1 MSDSLGHSV
10 DLLTRARQAADQIF
24 DLRDGDPPPIYDEP
38 REVKAA
44 SAAVGRLAE
53 RFEDLPG
60 RIRSALDAARDN
72 AGLLSGDRLQGLAE
86 IVQNAD
92 DVRASEVRLL
102 LRPNDLLVSHNGD
115 PVQLHHVVGLATPW
129 LSTKGEEAGAIGRF
143 GIGLMTLRSLSQT
156 LEVHCSPYHVR
167 LGAPTIASIELP
179 DLPVGFNQAGWTTLR
194 IPLSDRP
201 VSLEEVVAWLDQWDD
216 SALLFLRH
224 VSRITLLTSKSEPI
238 RELTLFRSSEADL
251 VVDKGSGT
259 RRTVT
264 RQRIEASD
272 GRSWVVYNT
281 DVPTPSQVSRA
292 RKATDSTTPI
302 AVALPLSPL
311 HAGKVYAGLP
321 VETTRTPLFVNAQFD
336 PLAGRTGFADN
347 EWNAELVPFVAELW
361 TEAALDLFTRSP
373 RVAWYAMLTID
384 PVEGDSASP
393 LIRSLERV
401 IAERAWQWLAPR
413 LSFPVTD
420 QDHVPLSKLAVEA
433 QPLERIL
440 TMAETATLAGLPAT
454 LPDTARDTAGRWRVV
469 LDDWRSAGADI
480 PEPVTVEQAL
490 DLVDDE
496 TRSPDSTIALVAA
509 ALEDGLSE
517 RLGEL
522 RCVIAQD
529 GHHLVPPSNESPEAV
544 AAQATPLGEQ
554 LGIIT
559 ILHDAHLRNSKAA
572 RAVLRWFTECG
583 ALLDHSDDRALVRRL
598 AHAGQSGQ
606 QAAIQLSDAQVQ
618 ALRDAFE
625 RIDPA
630 ERGSLGADVGR
641 AISLEAYTYH
651 GKERRATWTRPAEAY
666 LPRTIDHGTDSL
678 AAAAQRTPGLL
689 WVNDR
694 YETVLRS
701 PTGRSGMGALRF
713 LRLLGAETVPRPDLH
728 PKLSRRFSDN
738 RLGLHISVSGSPE
751 ARRKAMEERRATYT
765 LQDSH
770 NPVLQAVVEDISR
783 EPNKSKRRKRASA
796 LISTLGRGWDR
807 LLSDFA
813 EVESAWDDYVWHQRG
828 QVHAFWLWQA
838 GHVAWLDDERGNP
851 RRPSDLRIRTSG
863 TVAIYGKDSPDY
875 LHRDIAQSSPRVL
888 DMLGVSSDP
897 SRSEL
902 VNRLKHLQDSEGGEQ
917 PDTSLDL
924 EVAVVYQ
931 ALARDL
937 AKTSRSDL
945 TEAQLRQEFQRASLV
960 LTKQGWRSPANVLTG
975 PPIFGEYR
983 AFAPSVEGTERLW
996 NALKLSK
1003 PSAEDCLKV
1012 LQVIAR
1018 QRSEEEVVLL
1028 ETLRA
1033 LATHYV
1039 QGNILQPRKLMRLA
1053 LWTSKGWMR
1062 DRPVYATDDPV
1073 LAKGLR
1079 TQLALWE
1086 PGGDL
1091 SQFRAL
1097 LDPLG
1102 IKEIHAAD
1110 TEVIDP
1116 MLANEDPRS
1125 TDLFRSA
1132 LRLLREDLARNAPGF
1147 TEGMAVSWDSL
1158 EEFTV
1163 SIHPSLALR
1172 VYTVTDS
1179 TDQTYVAEVDAKV
1192 DEASRQMFAR
1202 SAGLLSRVDGGGRA
1216 LAALSKGDSRL
1227 FAQAWRAACDRA
1239 EEGIEARRIELAQQ
1253 RAMREE
1259 QEMHTRLADFQEMTA
1274 ARAARG
1280 SARGS
1285 ANSASSTGRT
1295 TGHKKAAGLGAP
1307 RTLVDPDAFV
1317 LVDPRGRIDK
1327 GSSTRKSTNLNSGL
1341 ANPRA
1346 GVPSPRNST
1355 PLAGYSGLDR
1365 EDVGLG
1371 FVKKVLGSDGK
1382 DIVDLRAQRG
1392 VGADA
1397 VDDMKNFYELKVSA
1411 GTEPDQVTLT
1421 NAEVQRALTTPNFFL
1436 VIVSDVE
1443 GTNARPTVRVIVD
1456 PLKQLQT
1463 TDRGS
1468 ITLSGVRSA
1477 KSLIYNFAPVN
1488 DSVPPSK

>member
-1 MSDSLGHSV
+1 
-10 DLLTRARQAADQIF
+10 
-24 DLRDGDPPPIYDEP
+24 
-38 REVKAA
+38 
-44 SAAVGRLAE
+44 
-53 RFEDLPG
+53 
-60 RIRSALDAARDN
+60 
-72 AGLLSGDRLQGLAE
+72 
-86 IVQNAD
+86 
-92 DVRASEVRLL
+92 
-102 LRPNDLLVSHNGD
+102 
-115 PVQLHHVVGLATPW
+115 
-129 LSTKGEEAGAIGRF
+129 
-143 GIGLMTLRSLSQT
+143 MTLRSLSQT

-167 LGAPTIASIELP
+167 LGAPTIASIEPP

-201 VSLEEVVAWLDQWDD
+201 VSLEEVVRWLEQWDD

-224 VSRITLLTSKSEPI
+224 VSRVTLLTPKSEPL

-251 VVDKGSGT
+251 LVDKSSGT
-259 RRTVT
+259 RRTVN

-281 DVPTPSQVSRA
+281 DAPTPSQVSRA

-347 EWNAELVPFVAELW
+347 EWNAELVPLVAELW

-373 RVAWYAMLTID
+373 RVAWHAVPITNSLERDT
-384 PVEGDSASP
+384 ASP
-393 LIRSLERV
+393 LIRSLERAIV
-401 IAERAWQWLAPR
+401 ERAWQWIAPQ
-413 LSFPVTD
+413 LSFPVTG
-420 QDHVPLSKLAVEA
+420 QGHVPLSDLAVEA

-440 TMAETATLAGLPAT
+440 TMDETARLAGLPAT
-454 LPDTARDTAGRWRVV
+454 LPTKVRDTGGRWRVV

-480 PEPVTVEQAL
+480 PKPVTVEQAL
-490 DLVDDE
+490 DLVGDE
-496 TRSPDSTIALVAA
+496 ARPPNSTIALVAA

-522 RCVIAQD
+522 RCVIAQN
-529 GHHLVPPSNESPEAV
+529 GRHLVPPSNESPEAV

-554 LGIIT
+554 LGIVT
-559 ILHDAHLRNSKAA
+559 ILHDAHLRDSKAA
-572 RAVLRWFTECG
+572 RTVLRWLTQCG

-606 QAAIQLSDAQVQ
+606 QAIQLTDAQVQ
-618 ALRDAFE
+618 ALRDTFE

-651 GKERRATWTRPAEAY
+651 GKDRRATWTRPAEAY

-678 AAAAQRTPGLL
+678 AAAAQRTPGLS
-689 WVNDR
+689 WMSDR

-728 PKLSRRFSDN
+728 PNLFRRYSDN
-738 RLGLHISVSGSPE
+738 RLGLYISVSGGPE
-751 ARRKAMEERRATYT
+751 ARRKAMAERRATYT

-770 NPVLQAVVEDISR
+770 NPALQAIVEDISR
-783 EPNKSKRRKRASA
+783 EQNKSKRRKRASA

-813 EVESAWDDYVWHQRG
+813 EVESAWDDYVWHLRG

-838 GHVAWLDDERGNP
+838 GDVAWLDDERGNP

-863 TVAIYGKDSPDY
+863 TIAIYGKDSPDY
-875 LHRDIAQSSPRVL
+875 LHRDFAQSSTRVL

-897 SRSEL
+897 RRSEL
-902 VNRLKHLQDSEGGEQ
+902 VDRLKQLQEERRGEQ
-917 PDTSLDL
+917 PNTNLDL

-937 AKTSRSDL
+937 AKASRSDL

-960 LTKQGWRSPANVLTG
+960 LTKQGWRPPANVLAG

-996 NALKLSK
+996 NVLKLSK

-1033 LATHYV
+1033 LATHYD
-1039 QGNILQPRKLMRLA
+1039 QGNILQPRQLMKLA

-1079 TQLALWE
+1079 TQLPLWE

-1097 LDPLG
+1097 LGPLG
-1102 IKEIHAAD
+1102 IKEIRAAD
-1110 TEVIDP
+1110 TAVIDP

-1132 LRLLREDLARNAPGF
+1132 LRLLREDLARNAPQL

-1163 SIHPSLALR
+1163 STHPSLALR
-1172 VYTVTDS
+1172 VHVVTDK
-1179 TDQTYVAEVDAKV
+1179 TDQTYIAEVDAKV
-1192 DEASRQMFAR
+1192 DEASRQVFAR
-1202 SAGLLSRVDGGGRA
+1202 SAELLSRVDGGGRA

-1227 FAQAWRAACDRA
+1227 FAQAWRAACDQA

-1259 QEMHTRLADFQEMTA
+1259 QELHARLVDFQEMIA

-1280 SARGS
+1280 PVRES
-1285 ANSASSTGRT
+1285 ANSASPTNRT
-1295 TGHKKAAGLGAP
+1295 TGHKKAADLGAP
-1307 RTLVDPDAFV
+1307 RRLVDPDSFV

-1327 GSSTRKSTNLNSGL
+1327 TGNTGKSTSLNSGL
-1341 ANPRA
+1341 AKPRT
-1346 GVPSPRNST
+1346 GVPSPRNSS
-1355 PLAGYSGLDR
+1355 PLPGYSGLDK
-1365 EDVGLG
+1365 EDVGLR
-1371 FVKKVLGSDGK
+1371 FVKKVLSSDGK

-1397 VDDMKNFYELKVSA
+1397 IDDMENFYELKVSA

-1421 NAEVQRALTTPNFFL
+1421 NAEVQRALTTSNFFL
-1436 VIVSDVE
+1436 IVVSEVE
-1443 GTNARPTVRVIVD
+1443 GTNAHPTVRVIVD

-1468 ITLSGVRSA
+1468 ITLSGVRTA
-1477 KSLIYNFAPVN
+1477 KSLVYNFAPVS
-1488 DSVPPSK
+1488 DSAPPSSEEG